1 MRLSYEK
8 MNEKRYN
15 SEIMHTFS
23 LSASSSVPLQYT
35 HVIRSKSEYALQKR
49 SKKLAFCA
57 KRFIHLCVN
66 TIKQMSEL
74 VFYTG
79 SYKSYVH
86 VLP

>member
-35 HVIRSKSEYALQKR
+35 HVIRSKSEYALQKKEQKISFLR
-49 SKKLAFCA
+49 KKIYPPVRKHNQAN
-57 KRFIHLCVN
+57 V
-66 TIKQMSEL
+66 
-74 VFYTG
+74 
-79 SYKSYVH
+79 
-86 VLP
+86 